1 MRVYLDNCVF
11 NRPFDD
17 QNQIRIRIESEAKLY
32 IQDTIKNKNIELV
45 WSYILEFENSQNPHG
60 ERRVAIYKWK
70 AISSIFITVNSSILE
85 AANKLVLI
93 GVKPKDALHV
103 ACAIEGKPNYFI
115 TTDDR
120 LNTKLNSV
128 GIIQSLNPVDYI
140 KEL

>member
-70 AISSIFITVNSSILE
+70 AISSIFIIVNSSILE

-103 ACAIEGKPNYFI
+103 ACAIEGKSNYFI